1 MSRVAALAEMESKL
15 QSGLS
20 DIGNEHKQRVALQAI
35 ILKASVAKEPVLEWL
50 VKQLGGQQIGQ
61 ELPTVNTFKC
71 SICSREFGSHH
82 ALCGHQKSH
91 K

>member
-35 ILKASVAKEPVLEWL
+35 IVKASMAKEPVLEWL
-50 VKQLGGQQIGQ
+50 AKQLAGQPISQG
-61 ELPTVNTFKC
+61 LPTVKQFKC
-71 SICSREFGSHH
+71 PICSREFGSHH